1 MGTFFH
7 IKPQQRF
14 FRIYEKYKPSSLQL
28 PHHRGPTET
37 TKQKMALHLRED
49 EARRL
54 TAAKTKGAK
63 EEEID
68 KMDKIPKIKKLLK
81 DRGSELEKVIEGA
94 KGVCMI
100 EVGLELEMDQRDMDE
115 ALEID
120 DPEQLVEVF
129 PALTKANAQR
139 LLDILKA
146 KKTEFEETL
155 AGGEQAVVEM
165 RFSGYGVHCGEGWIV
180 ADRRLLENLTQIA
193 NATVT
198 FVVAGEGE
206 ERKEIV
212 FEPTERLSF
221 HVAVKPTA
229 VRTCSATHPGLSFMK
244 LGHQCS
250 TEENPD
256 QKHTEWE
263 SAEQKLLDE
272 AKLPEFRLPLFND
285 LEITKKFSIVQIG
298 STTDG
303 THERTISLI
312 DDLDIVPTTGNNPG
326 VFFLKMKIKN
336 VEKYL
341 PYSPRGGVAFSQDGD
356 LFSLCGFVFAADD
369 GLGVAEGAVEA
380 VPTEEFLPLHGDT
393 LTIFTNAK
401 NFIYNRIGQELTQ
414 GQSIMFNYQ
423 MMAEF
428 AKDLLIK
435 SLGPTFDIQ
444 FVFPAYEKEKFTA
457 GHSMD
462 VSGYFANEARKGSI

>member
-1 MGTFFH
+1 
-7 IKPQQRF
+7 
-14 FRIYEKYKPSSLQL
+14 
-28 PHHRGPTET
+28 
-37 TKQKMALHLRED
+37 MALHLKEV

-54 TAAKTKGAK
+54 AAAKTKGTK

-68 KMDKIPKIKKLLK
+68 KMDKTPKIKKLLK

-94 KGVCMI
+94 KGVCLI
-100 EVGLELEMDQRDMDE
+100 EVGLELEMDKRDMDE

-146 KKTEFEETL
+146 KKTEFEATL

-165 RFSGYGVHCGEGWIV
+165 RFSGYGVHCGEGWIA

-198 FVVAGEGE
+198 FVAGEGE
-206 ERKEIV
+206 ERKELI

-221 HVAVKPTA
+221 QVALKPTA
-229 VRTCSATHPGLSFMK
+229 VRTCSATHPSLCFMK

-263 SAEQKLLDE
+263 AAEQKLLDE

-298 STTDG
+298 SAADG
-303 THERTISLI
+303 THERTISLV
-312 DDLDIVPTTGNNPG
+312 DDLDIEPKTGSNPG
-326 VFFLKMKIKN
+326 VFFMKMKVKN

-341 PYSPRGGVAFSQDGD
+341 PSSPRGGVAFSQDGD
-356 LFSLCGFVFAADD
+356 LFSLCGFVLAADD
-369 GLGVAEGAVEA
+369 GLGVAEGAE
-380 VPTEEFLPLHGDT
+380 VPTEEFLPLHGDS

-401 NFIYNRIGQELTQ
+401 NFMYNRIGQELTQ

-435 SLGPTFDIQ
+435 SLGTTFDIQ
-444 FVFPAYEKEKFTA
+444 FVFPAYENEKFTA

-462 VSGYFANEARKGSI
+462 VSSYFAEEARKGSM